1 MSYKQIEEEI
11 MAQMP
16 NKRPLTAGDVEK
28 ECEDRVTK
36 VNQLVTD
43 FTTYVLDVAETD
55 GYLSRK
61 VMQEHLDKVK
71 EACTHCFKLLMIVP
85 HPEITRR
92 KQIWDDLIKECQ
104 SKIDLFQDNNNS

>member
-16 NKRPLTAGDVEK
+16 NRRPLTAGDVEK
-28 ECEDRVTK
+28 ECKDRVTK

-43 FTTYVLDVAETD
+43 FTTYVLDVAETN
-55 GYLSRK
+55 GSPSCK
-61 VMQEHLDKVK
+61 VMQKHLDKIK

-92 KQIWDDLIKECQ
+92 KQIWEDLIEECQ